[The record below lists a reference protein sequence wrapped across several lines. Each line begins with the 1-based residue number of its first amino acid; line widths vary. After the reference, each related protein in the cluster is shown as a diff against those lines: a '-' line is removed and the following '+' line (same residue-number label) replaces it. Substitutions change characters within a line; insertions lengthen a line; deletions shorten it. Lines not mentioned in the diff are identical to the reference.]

1 MSNLL
6 YTTTT
11 CCTRAHPISTQQVPP
26 NQVIFLDNNN
36 NNDNDDEQHDH
47 DIAAAHEI
55 FFQQQQQR
63 PIPILHPLVHNLQ
76 RIFAGETIS
85 TARDFVDLWLFP
97 GLVLICIHAT
107 RGAAGCL
114 RLGDCI

>member
-1 MSNLL
+1 MSALL

-11 CCTRAHPISTQQVPP
+11 GCTRSNRDADHHHHLLHPAAAAH
-26 NQVIFLDNNN
+26 NQVIFLD
-36 NNDNDDEQHDH
+36 DDAE
-47 DIAAAHEI
+47 EI
-55 FFQQQQQR
+55 FPQQQQR
-63 PIPILHPLVHNLQ
+63 PIPILHPLVNNLQ

-97 GLVLICIHAT
+97 SLVLICIHAT

-114 RLGDCI
+114 KGGLGLGDCL